1 MVLHGHC
8 KGGGDE
14 VANDLQVV
22 AMMLQMCCK
31 WGWLKGVLQVGCN
44 EFANGLQAGCN
55 EIAIG
60 VKGDCKVYAMMLSW
74 VAIVLQ

>member
-1 MVLHGHC
+1 
-8 KGGGDE
+8 
-14 VANDLQVV
+14 
-22 AMMLQMCCK
+22 MCCN